1 MKFYFSLLSFL
12 VSFLAFHFNLLAQID
27 DKRGIV
33 AKGAQLEKVKD
44 GFSFTEGPAVNRFG
58 DIYFTDQPN
67 DKIYLWNANS
77 NQVSLVKEGTGRS
90 NGLFVQLDGKVIAA
104 ADLKNELV
112 EFDMQTGKEKVL
124 VTSFKGKKLNGPNDV
139 WVRPSGGLYFTDP
152 LYPRPYWEGIRGKEM
167 QQDGQHVYFLS
178 ENRTE
183 LFRVTQDLTQP
194 NGIIGTPDGKIL
206 YVADIGAS
214 KTWKYDIQDDG
225 YLTNKT
231 LFCEMG
237 SDGMTI
243 DDKGNVYL
251 TGKGVTVFNKFGE
264 KIAHIPVPE
273 NWTANVTFG
282 TLTRN
287 VLFIT
292 AMGSVYTLKMKT
304 RGVW

>member
-12 VSFLAFHFNLLAQID
+12 VSFLSFHYSLLAQID

-33 AKGAQLEKVKD
+33 VKGAQLEKVKD

-77 NQVSLVKEGTGRS
+77 NQISLVKEGTGRS

-104 ADLKNELV
+104 ADLKNELI
-112 EFDMQTGKEKVL
+112 EFDMQSGKEKVL

-178 ENRTE
+178 EDRTE

-243 DDKGNVYL
+243 DD
-251 TGKGVTVFNKFGE
+251 
-264 KIAHIPVPE
+264 
-273 NWTANVTFG
+273 
-282 TLTRN
+282 
-287 VLFIT
+287 
-292 AMGSVYTLKMKT
+292 
-304 RGVW
+304 

>member
-1 MKFYFSLLSFL
+1 MNRIISQASLALSFL
-12 VSFLAFHFNLLAQID
+12 LIGHALQAQIE

-33 AKGAQLEKVKD
+33 SKGAQLQKVKD
-44 GFSFTEGPAVNRFG
+44 GFTFTEGPAVNRFG

-67 DKIYLWNANS
+67 DKIYVWNANS
-77 NQVSLVKEGTGRS
+77 NQITLAKEGAGRA
-90 NGLFVQLDGKVIAA
+90 NGLYFQLDGKLIAA
-104 ADLKNELV
+104 ADARNELV
-112 EFDMQTGKEKVL
+112 ELDFKTGKETVL
-124 VTSFKGKKLNGPNDV
+124 VPSFRRKKLNGPNDI
-139 WVRPSGGLYFTDP
+139 WIRPKGGLYFTDP
-152 LYPRPYWEGIRGKEM
+152 LYPRPYWEGVRGKEM
-167 QQDGQHVYFLS
+167 EQDGQHVYFLS
-178 ENRTE
+178 EDRTE

-194 NGIIGTPDGKIL
+194 NGIIGTPDGKYL

-214 KTWKYDIQDDG
+214 KTWKYEIQEDG

-243 DDKGNVYL
+243 DERGNVYL
-251 TGKGVTVFNKFGE
+251 TGKGITVFDKSGE

-273 NWTANVTFG
+273 DWTANVAFG
-282 TLTRN
+282 SLTRN

-292 AMGSVYTLKMKT
+292 AMGSVYTLKMKF

>member
-1 MKFYFSLLSFL
+1 MNRLFTKAVLAVPFSLIVLTL
-12 VSFLAFHFNLLAQID
+12 QAQIE

-67 DKIYLWNANS
+67 DKIYVWNANS
-77 NQVSLVKEGTGRS
+77 NQITLAKEGARRS
-90 NGLFVQLDGKVIAA
+90 NGLYFELDGKLIAA
-104 ADLKNELV
+104 ADARNELIEIDV
-112 EFDMQTGKEKVL
+112 KTGAEKVL
-124 VTSFKGKKLNGPNDV
+124 VPSFRGKKLNGPNDI
-139 WVRPSGGLYFTDP
+139 WIRPKGGLYFTDP
-152 LYPRPYWEGIRGKEM
+152 LYPRPYWEGVRGKEM
-167 QQDGQHVYFLS
+167 EQDGQHVYFLS
-178 ENRTE
+178 QDRTE
-183 LFRVTQDLTQP
+183 LFRVTQDLKQP
-194 NGIIGTPDGKIL
+194 NGIIGSPDGKFL

-214 KTWKYDIQDDG
+214 KTWKYEIQEDG

-243 DDKGNVYL
+243 DDRGNVYL
-251 TGKGVTVFNKFGE
+251 TGKGVTVFDRDGE

-273 NWTANVTFG
+273 DWTANVAFG

-287 VLFIT
+287 VLFVT
-292 AMGSVYTLKMKT
+292 AMGSVYTLKMKH

>member
-1 MKFYFSLLSFL
+1 MNRLITKAFLSLPFMLIGL
-12 VSFLAFHFNLLAQID
+12 TLQAQIE

-67 DKIYLWNANS
+67 DKIYVWNANS
-77 NQVSLVKEGTGRS
+77 NQITLAKEGARRS
-90 NGLFVQLDGKVIAA
+90 NGLYFELDGKLIAA
-104 ADLKNELV
+104 ADARNELI
-112 EFDMQTGKEKVL
+112 EIDFKTGTEKVL
-124 VTSFKGKKLNGPNDV
+124 VPSFRGKKLNGPNDI
-139 WVRPSGGLYFTDP
+139 WIRPKGGLYFTDP
-152 LYPRPYWEGIRGKEM
+152 LYPRPYWEGVRGKEM
-167 QQDGQHVYFLS
+167 EQDGQHVYFLS
-178 ENRTE
+178 EDRTE
-183 LFRVTQDLTQP
+183 LFRVTQDLKQP
-194 NGIIGTPDGKIL
+194 NGIIGTPDGKFL

-214 KTWKYDIQDDG
+214 KTWKYEIQEDG

-243 DDKGNVYL
+243 DERGNVYL
-251 TGKGVTVFNKFGE
+251 TGKGITVFDRNGE

-273 NWTANVTFG
+273 DWTANVAFG
-282 TLTRN
+282 SLTRN

-292 AMGSVYTLKMKT
+292 AMGSVYTLKMKL

>member
-1 MKFYFSLLSFL
+1 MKLTHQIVTLAAIF
-12 VSFLAFHFNLLAQID
+12 FLAMQPLFAQIE
-27 DKRGIV
+27 DKRGII
-33 AKGAQLEKVKD
+33 AKGAQLELVKD

-58 DIYFTDQPN
+58 DIFFTDQPN
-67 DKIYLWNANS
+67 DKIYSWNANS
-77 NQVSLVKEGTGRS
+77 NQISLVKEGSKRS
-90 NGLFVQLDGKVIAA
+90 NGLFFQLDGKLIAA

-112 EFDMQTGKEKVL
+112 EFDLQSGKETVL
-124 VTSFKGKKLNGPNDV
+124 VPSFKGKKLNGPNDI
-139 WVRPSGGLYFTDP
+139 WIRPKGGLYFTDP
-152 LYPRPYWEGIRGKEM
+152 LYPRPYWEGVRGKEM
-167 QQDGQHVYFLS
+167 EQDGQHVYFLS
-178 ENRTE
+178 EDRTE
-183 LFRVTQDLTQP
+183 LFRVAQDLNQP
-194 NGIIGTPDGKIL
+194 NGIIGTPDGKYL

-214 KTWKYDIQDDG
+214 KTWKYEIQEDG

-243 DDKGNVYL
+243 DNKGNVYL
-251 TGKGVTVFNKFGE
+251 TGKGVTVFDRNGE
-264 KIAHIPVPE
+264 KIAHIPVPK

-292 AMGSVYTLKMKT
+292 AMDAVYTLKMKN

>member
-1 MKFYFSLLSFL
+1 MNRLFTKAVLAVPFSLIVLTL
-12 VSFLAFHFNLLAQID
+12 QAQIE

-67 DKIYLWNANS
+67 DKIYVWNANS
-77 NQVSLVKEGTGRS
+77 NQITLAKEGARRS
-90 NGLFVQLDGKVIAA
+90 NGLYFELDGKLIAA
-104 ADLKNELV
+104 ADARNELI
-112 EFDMQTGKEKVL
+112 EIDFKTGTETVL
-124 VTSFKGKKLNGPNDV
+124 VPSFRGKKLNGPNDI
-139 WVRPSGGLYFTDP
+139 WIRPKGGLYFTDP
-152 LYPRPYWEGIRGKEM
+152 LYPRPYWEGVRGKEM
-167 QQDGQHVYFLS
+167 EQDGQHVYFLS
-178 ENRTE
+178 EDRTE
-183 LFRVTQDLTQP
+183 LFRVTQDLKQP
-194 NGIIGTPDGKIL
+194 NGIIGTPDGKFL

-214 KTWKYDIQDDG
+214 KTWKYEIQEDG

-243 DDKGNVYL
+243 DERGNVYL
-251 TGKGVTVFNKFGE
+251 TGKGITVFDKSGE

-273 NWTANVTFG
+273 DWTANVAFG
-282 TLTRN
+282 SLTRN
-287 VLFIT
+287 VLFVT
-292 AMGSVYTLKMKT
+292 AMGSVYTLKMKF

>member
-1 MKFYFSLLSFL
+1 MNRLFTKAVLAVPFSLIVLTL
-12 VSFLAFHFNLLAQID
+12 HAQIE

-67 DKIYLWNANS
+67 DKIYVWNANS
-77 NQVSLVKEGTGRS
+77 NQITLAKEGARRS
-90 NGLFVQLDGKVIAA
+90 NGLYFELDGKLIAA
-104 ADLKNELV
+104 ADARNELI
-112 EFDMQTGKEKVL
+112 EIDFKTGTETVL
-124 VTSFKGKKLNGPNDV
+124 VPSFRGKKLNGPNDI
-139 WVRPSGGLYFTDP
+139 WIRPKGGLYFTDP
-152 LYPRPYWEGIRGKEM
+152 LYPRPYWEGVRGKEM
-167 QQDGQHVYFLS
+167 EQDGQHVYFLS
-178 ENRTE
+178 EDRTE
-183 LFRVTQDLTQP
+183 LFRVTQDLKQP
-194 NGIIGTPDGKIL
+194 NGIIGTPDGKFL

-214 KTWKYDIQDDG
+214 KTWKYEIQEDG

-243 DDKGNVYL
+243 DERGNVYL
-251 TGKGVTVFNKFGE
+251 TGKGITVFDKSGE

-273 NWTANVTFG
+273 DWTANVAFG
-282 TLTRN
+282 SLTRN
-287 VLFIT
+287 VLFVT
-292 AMGSVYTLKMKT
+292 AMGSVYTLKMKF

>member
-1 MKFYFSLLSFL
+1 MNRLFTKA
-12 VSFLAFHFNLLAQID
+12 VLAVPFMLIGLTLQAQIE

-67 DKIYLWNANS
+67 DKIYVWNANS
-77 NQVSLVKEGTGRS
+77 NQITLAKEGARRS
-90 NGLFVQLDGKVIAA
+90 NGLYFELDGKLIAA
-104 ADLKNELV
+104 ADARNELI
-112 EFDMQTGKEKVL
+112 EIDFKTGTETVL
-124 VTSFKGKKLNGPNDV
+124 VPSFRGKKLNGPNDI
-139 WVRPSGGLYFTDP
+139 WIRPKGGLYFTDP
-152 LYPRPYWEGIRGKEM
+152 LYPRPYWEGVRGKEM
-167 QQDGQHVYFLS
+167 EQDGQHVYFLS
-178 ENRTE
+178 EDRTE
-183 LFRVTQDLTQP
+183 LFRVTQDLKQP
-194 NGIIGTPDGKIL
+194 NGIIGTPDGKFL

-214 KTWKYDIQDDG
+214 KTWKYEIQEDG

-243 DDKGNVYL
+243 DERGNVYL
-251 TGKGVTVFNKFGE
+251 TGKGITVFDKSGE

-273 NWTANVTFG
+273 DWTANVAFG
-282 TLTRN
+282 SLTRN

-292 AMGSVYTLKMKT
+292 AMGSVYTLKMKF

>member
-1 MKFYFSLLSFL
+1 MNRLFTKAMLALPFLLIVL
-12 VSFLAFHFNLLAQID
+12 TLQAQIE

-67 DKIYLWNANS
+67 DKIYVWNANS
-77 NQVSLVKEGTGRS
+77 NQITLAKEGSRRS
-90 NGLFVQLDGKVIAA
+90 NGLYFELDGKLIAA
-104 ADLKNELV
+104 ADARNELIEIDV
-112 EFDMQTGKEKVL
+112 KTGAEKVL
-124 VTSFKGKKLNGPNDV
+124 VPSFRGKKLNGPNDI
-139 WVRPSGGLYFTDP
+139 WIRPKGGLYFTDP
-152 LYPRPYWEGIRGKEM
+152 LYPRPYWEGVRGKEM
-167 QQDGQHVYFLS
+167 EQDGQHVYFLS
-178 ENRTE
+178 QDRTE
-183 LFRVTQDLTQP
+183 LFRVTQDLKQP
-194 NGIIGTPDGKIL
+194 NGVVGSPDGNFL

-214 KTWKYDIQDDG
+214 KTWKYEIQEDG

-237 SDGMTI
+237 SDGMTV
-243 DDKGNVYL
+243 DERGNVYL
-251 TGKGVTVFNKFGE
+251 TGKGITVFDKSGE

-273 NWTANVTFG
+273 DWTANVAFG

-287 VLFIT
+287 VLFVT
-292 AMGSVYTLKMKT
+292 AMGSVYTLKMKY